1 MKNLAFI
8 LFSVA
13 LGAAGQI
20 LVKVGMRKFGT
31 TSVLSIWSNLPK
43 VFTIPEVLFGFLFF
57 GISSILWL
65 AIISK
70 NEISYAYPMV
80 SLSYVVIFLFSIFLF
95 HEKVSLLRICG
106 LTSICLGV
114 ILITRS

>member
-1 MKNLAFI
+1 MRNLMFI

-13 LGAAGQI
+13 LGATGQV
-20 LVKVGMRKFGT
+20 LVKIGMKKFGVL
-31 TSVLSIWSNLPK
+31 SVLSIWSKLPR
-43 VFTIPEVLFGFLFF
+43 VFAIPEILLGFLFF
-57 GISSILWL
+57 AISSILWL

-70 NEISYAYPMV
+70 NEISYAYPLV
-80 SLSYVVIFLFSIFLF
+80 SLSYVVIFLFSVFLF
-95 HEKVSLLRICG
+95 GERVSLLRICG